1 MNQPC
6 SPSSAVVS
14 FQSNKTWLNLSLA
27 FLHGYLIFCR
37 KIDFPFSGFCSAL
50 LISLFLPIHWKAET
64 SANTPS
70 PFKNLWDSIL
80 CHANAHSSL
89 ELQKSSPI
97 CRAVS
102 RNQNYKFLTFWLA
115 NCHTRVIQVNKT
127 TLVQNNAINRHL
139 GYNFD
144 MRVVKSKL
152 QLAIRLRILV

>member
-97 CRAVS
+97 CRAMVILD
-102 RNQNYKFLTFWLA
+102 FLFM
-115 NCHTRVIQVNKT
+115 KGS
-127 TLVQNNAINRHL
+127 NNRKCLIWSGLMFCFFKR
-139 GYNFD
+139 D
-144 MRVVKSKL
+144 C
-152 QLAIRLRILV
+152 Q